1 MSKNTKLYNH
11 WYLITLRGLLI
22 ISLGV
27 LAFIDPPG
35 AKVKFIRLFE
45 IFTLI
50 SGLLLIQTA
59 LSNRKKSNWQ
69 WTLMQGLLD
78 LSFGLLLWVF
88 IDVATLKESTLT
100 FVIAIWFLYS
110 GIIQGVESMV
120 LIHDNVKN
128 WWFELI
134 SGMLSF
140 IMAFVII
147 AFRVRDHD
155 TIFVLLGTLATI
167 QGLFTVA
174 ASFVLKRGI
183 EE

>member
-59 LSNRKKSNWQ
+59 LSNR
-69 WTLMQGLLD
+69 
-78 LSFGLLLWVF
+78 
-88 IDVATLKESTLT
+88 
-100 FVIAIWFLYS
+100 
-110 GIIQGVESMV
+110 
-120 LIHDNVKN
+120 
-128 WWFELI
+128 
-134 SGMLSF
+134 
-140 IMAFVII
+140 
-147 AFRVRDHD
+147 
-155 TIFVLLGTLATI
+155 LGPNCPSSL
-167 QGLFTVA
+167 
-174 ASFVLKRGI
+174 
-183 EE
+183 